1 MRQILHTLHEFVWS
15 PGMLALFLFT
25 GAYFTVRSNF
35 FPILGFKEWF
45 GQTLGSLFK
54 NSKTRKTKETQ
65 AVSQFQSF
73 CTALAATLG
82 TGNITGVATAMMA
95 GGPGSIFWM
104 WISAVLGMMTNY
116 AENYLGI
123 TYRYKDENGQWVGGA
138 MVYIE
143 KGLGC
148 KWLAVFFSF
157 CCIGASFGMGNMV
170 QGNSMANGL
179 KNVFHVPTFFTAIVS
194 AVVIA
199 YVLNGGMK
207 RIASCTE
214 KLVPLMAG
222 IYLVTACG
230 ILIVC
235 RHRVEWAFG
244 EIMKNAFTPRAA
256 CAGVGGYQLKTI
268 IQTGIS
274 RGVFSNEAG
283 LGSSV
288 IAHVQSDVKKPEVQ
302 GMWGIAEIFVDTILV
317 CTVTALALLVSGVYH
332 PEICIQNL
340 AAGIENI
347 DGTTLMARAFGS
359 VIPFGEELLALS
371 TVLFA
376 LATMI
381 GWSCLGERTAVYLGK
396 EKAAK
401 IYKWFYVAVAFT
413 GCMLAPALI
422 WELSDT
428 LNGLMAIPNLLTLF
442 LLRKEVQYPEKLEKK

>member
-1 MRQILHTLHEFVWS
+1 MEQILHTLHEFVWS
-15 PGMLALFLFT
+15 PGMLAFFLLT
-25 GAYFTVRSNF
+25 GIYFTVQSKF
-35 FPILGFKEWF
+35 YSILRIKQWF

-54 NSKTRKTKETQ
+54 NPQVRNTEEIQ

-82 TGNITGVATAMMA
+82 TGNITGVATAIMA

-123 TYRYKDENGQWVGGA
+123 TYRYKDEKGQWVGGA

-148 KWLAVFFSF
+148 KWLAVVFSF

-179 KNVFHVPTFFTAIVS
+179 KNVFQIPVFFTAVAS
-194 AVVIA
+194 AGAVA
-199 YVLNGGMK
+199 YILNGGMK
-207 RIASCTE
+207 RDCSLYRKISSFYGRNLSDNSVWHFDCLSAQSW
-214 KLVPLMAG
+214 MG
-222 IYLVTACG
+222 I
-230 ILIVC
+230 
-235 RHRVEWAFG
+235 FG
-244 EIMKNAFTPRAA
+244 NYENSFTPRAA

-288 IAHVQSDVKKPEVQ
+288 IAHAQSDVEKPEIQ

-317 CTVTALALLVSGVYH
+317 CTVTALVLLVSGVYR
-332 PEICIQNL
+332 PEICIQNFST
-340 AAGIENI
+340 GIENI

-359 VIPFGEELLALS
+359 VIPFGEELLVLS

-381 GWSCLGERTAVYLGK
+381 GWSCLGERTAVYLAK
-396 EKAAK
+396 EKGTK
-401 IYKWFYVAVAFT
+401 IYKWLYVAVAFLT
-413 GCMLAPALI
+413 GCMLAPAMI

-428 LNGLMAIPNLLTLF
+428 LNGLMAIPNLLALF
-442 LLRKEVQYPEKLEKK
+442 LLRREVQYPKK

>member
-1 MRQILHTLHEFVWS
+1 MEQILHTLHEFVWS
-15 PGMLALFLFT
+15 PGMLAFFLLT
-25 GAYFTVRSNF
+25 GIYFTVQSKF
-35 FPILGFKEWF
+35 YSILRIKQWF

-54 NSKTRKTKETQ
+54 NPQVRNTKEIQ

-82 TGNITGVATAMMA
+82 TGNITGVATAIMA

-123 TYRYKDENGQWVGGA
+123 TYRYKDEKGQWVGGA

-148 KWLAVFFSF
+148 KWLAVVFSF

-179 KNVFHVPTFFTAIVS
+179 KNVFQIPVFFTAVAS
-194 AVVIA
+194 AVAVA
-199 YVLNGGMK
+199 YILNGGMK
-207 RIASCTE
+207 RIAVCTE
-214 KLVPLMAG
+214 KLVPFMAG
-222 IYLVTACG
+222 IYLITACG
-230 ILIVC
+230 ILIAC
-235 RHRVEWAFG
+235 RHRVGWAFL
-244 EIMKNAFTPRAA
+244 EIIKNAFTPRAA

-288 IAHVQSDVKKPEVQ
+288 IAHAQSDVEKPEIQ

-317 CTVTALALLVSGVYH
+317 CTVTALVLLVSGVH
-332 PEICIQNL
+332 RPEICIQNFST
-340 AAGIENI
+340 GIENI

-359 VIPFGEELLALS
+359 VIPFGEELLVLS

-381 GWSCLGERTAVYLGK
+381 GWSCLGERTAVYLAK
-396 EKAAK
+396 EKGTK
-401 IYKWFYVAVAFT
+401 IYKWLYVAVAFL
-413 GCMLAPALI
+413 GCMLAPAMI

-428 LNGLMAIPNLLTLF
+428 LNGLMAIPNLLALF
-442 LLRKEVQYPEKLEKK
+442 LLRREVQYPKK